1 MHLIYD
7 NAAIAQNKE
16 RAAMFGQ
23 TKRPKKK
30 HYETQPQDNEH
41 KCNEAKMC
49 LLHPLFLTIEGW
61 IKEIYIFQLK
71 MFGSAHGVFPF

>member
-1 MHLIYD
+1 MTTLLSHKTKNGLLCLTK
-7 NAAIAQNKE
+7 QND
-16 RAAMFGQ
+16 Q
-23 TKRPKKK
+23 KKK

>member
-1 MHLIYD
+1 MTTLLSHKTKNGLLCL
-7 NAAIAQNKE
+7 AKQND
-16 RAAMFGQ
+16 Q
-23 TKRPKKK
+23 KKK